1 MKTHELKC
9 WPQYFD
15 AVWDNKKKFEI
26 RINDRDFKVG
36 DILILKKFDPEKE
49 EYLPQS
55 IETTISYVL
64 DGPSFGL
71 AKGFAIISFDQIKCI
86 MSKQSATEIIKLPY
100 SWVLIPQENGGF
112 SASITEFPGCI
123 AEGET
128 PEETWHNLSNA
139 AITWIEICL
148 EKGEKVPDPITNYK
162 PKLKIANDL
171 PTPKPLTKED
181 IERIR
186 EEGAAFG
193 KELGERAKAMQLTAE
208 DWRTVV
214 K

>member
-1 MKTHELKC
+1 MPVANMKTHELKC

-15 AVWDNKKKFEI
+15 AVWDGKKKFEL

-55 IETTISYVL
+55 IETTITYIL
-64 DGPSFGL
+64 EGPSFGL
-71 AKGFAIISFDQIKCI
+71 AKGFAIISFDQIKHFNHQPV
-86 MSKQSATEIIKLPY
+86 K
-100 SWVLIPQENGGF
+100 
-112 SASITEFPGCI
+112 
-123 AEGET
+123 
-128 PEETWHNLSNA
+128 
-139 AITWIEICL
+139 
-148 EKGEKVPDPITNYK
+148 
-162 PKLKIANDL
+162 
-171 PTPKPLTKED
+171 LTKED

-186 EEGAAFG
+186 EEGVAFG
-193 KELGERAKAMQLTAE
+193 KEISEIAKAMQLTSE

>member
-36 DILILKKFDPEKE
+36 DILILKKYDPEKE

-64 DGPSFGL
+64 EGPSFGL
-71 AKGFAIISFDQIKCI
+71 AKGFAIISFDQIKHFNH
-86 MSKQSATEIIKLPY
+86 K
-100 SWVLIPQENGGF
+100 
-112 SASITEFPGCI
+112 PGMF
-123 AEGET
+123 
-128 PEETWHNLSNA
+128 
-139 AITWIEICL
+139 
-148 EKGEKVPDPITNYK
+148 
-162 PKLKIANDL
+162 
-171 PTPKPLTKED
+171 TKED

-186 EEGAAFG
+186 EEGAEFG
-193 KELGERAKAMQLTAE
+193 KEIQEMNKKMQLTAE

-214 K
+214 R